1 MINNFISDAFDT
13 TIYVTIPGDP
23 VKIYTSHICRIYRR
37 RNLLETSISELFTW
51 KNYRSSS
58 MQTKFYILCVIT
70 FHKINQK
77 KKKVSWYFSP
87 TTGEESIFKMNSFL
101 KFGLKHCLPKERM
114 NRIESIEFYSH
125 QFWKRSISR

>member
-51 KNYRSSS
+51 KNCRSLF

-77 KKKVSWYFSP
+77 KEIISWYFSP
-87 TTGEESIFKMNSFL
+87 TTGEESTFKWMSFL
-101 KFGLKHCLPKERM
+101 KFGLTHCLPKERM